1 MDDSEAV
8 EIEPERQ
15 RPEPVEVRS
24 QFVGR
29 ELPHRL
35 GMLVAVLLVVGPEVP
50 ARFVWI
56 WGVEGKGVEFMI
68 AHHCE
73 SRPGVDHRADKLK
86 GFPDLGASVNEVAQ
100 KDSLPLGV
108 LVDALVLGIAECREE
123 VYKLAGMPVDVSD
136 EVVHGRRL
144 RPPDEGGQEIYI
156 RGLGTKVVPELV
168 FNTWAGMCRCGSL
181 FLDLDSLKR

>member
-1 MDDSEAV
+1 MFSEILAWL
-8 EIEPERQ
+8 I
-15 RPEPVEVRS
+15 
-24 QFVGR
+24 GIWC
-29 ELPHRL
+29 
-35 GMLVAVLLVVGPEVP
+35 VVGQS
-50 ARFVWI
+50 
-56 WGVEGKGVEFMI
+56 VEFVI
-68 AHHCE
+68 AHDGQGTT
-73 SRPGVDHRADKLK
+73 RVDHGPDDLK
-86 GFPDLGASVNEVAQ
+86 GFSDLRASVNEVAQ

-108 LVDALVLGIAECREE
+108 LVDALVLGVAECREE
-123 VYKLAGMPVDVSD
+123 LYKLAGMPVDVSD